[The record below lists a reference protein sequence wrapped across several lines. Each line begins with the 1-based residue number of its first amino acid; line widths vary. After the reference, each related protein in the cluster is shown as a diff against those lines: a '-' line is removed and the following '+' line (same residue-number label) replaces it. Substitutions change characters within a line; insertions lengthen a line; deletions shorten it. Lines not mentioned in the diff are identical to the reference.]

1 MASRGHHTYA
11 TRRPVHV
18 SKGSRTPSPRRGRRG
33 SVTFDR
39 QTSIFPENGE
49 GEGQQGVLKVEAEE
63 EEVERR
69 SGHGSCYG
77 CHFLV
82 ENKVIRRLFRV
93 CAVLNLVS
101 LVFSAP
107 LKNCEVSKC
116 RPEIRDCC
124 EDVFIQ
130 LIIITILDSLL
141 AVIYTV
147 QAYVRFQYRLCQCEK
162 VYINICMTDKG

>member
-1 MASRGHHTYA
+1 MASRGHQSYQTYA
-11 TRRPVHV
+11 TRRPIHA

-49 GEGQQGVLKVEAEE
+49 GEGQQGVLKVEEAEE
-63 EEVERR
+63 EEVEQR
-69 SGHGSCYG
+69 SGRRSCYG

-82 ENKVIRRLFRV
+82 ENKVTRRLFRV

-107 LKNCEVSKC
+107 LNRCEPHLCIREV
-116 RPEIRDCC
+116 RDCC

-130 LIIITILDSLL
+130 LVVITILDFLL
-141 AVIYTV
+141 AIIYTI
-147 QAYVRFQYRLCQCEK
+147 QTYVRFQYRLCQCEK
-162 VYINICMTDKG
+162 V